1 MFASNSTTKLFSSNL
16 IPVIQIFYLILD
28 KLSQKTPHGN
38 EEFLNITIFIFVFI
52 IIVIYIIINVF
63 INTIIN
69 YNEKLFVLFGFL
81 WLSSALLLFLLI
93 TSLSLLS
100 FIFPANPL
108 FLR

>member
-1 MFASNSTTKLFSSNL
+1 
-16 IPVIQIFYLILD
+16 
-28 KLSQKTPHGN
+28 
-38 EEFLNITIFIFVFI
+38 EELLNKTIFIFVFI
-52 IIVIYIIINVF
+52 IIVIYIIINIF
-63 INTIIN
+63 INTVIYN
-69 YNEKLFVLFGFL
+69 YNEKPFVLFGFL